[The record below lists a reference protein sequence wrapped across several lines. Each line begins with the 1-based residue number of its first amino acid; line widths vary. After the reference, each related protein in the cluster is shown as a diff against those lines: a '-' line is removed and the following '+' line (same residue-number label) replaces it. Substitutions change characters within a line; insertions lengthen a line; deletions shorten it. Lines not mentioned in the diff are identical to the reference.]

1 MSEFDDDMMWDDDE
15 YASDGGW
22 DDGATDEDG
31 GSDDAGT
38 MSPELRVE
46 NAYFEGKDSDGS
58 IYEIFEGVVRLEA
71 ELLEGQRTKW
81 GFKANK
87 RVAKEAV
94 RREDWPRLEASLI
107 AMLPYVR
114 CQAMTLNEAER
125 ALHSLLDFA
134 KDAPNVARLYELVLD
149 LLVEVRAP
157 RARTRLLLRLANVLL
172 ARESFDE
179 LRVALAE
186 LRKEMEEDGEGG
198 AGASMVAAQSPSQ
211 ALEVFALEIQLYT
224 ATGEVSLLKPTYQQ
238 AREVKAAIP
247 APRIVAVVHECGGK
261 MWFREKAWQAAYD
274 AFFEAFRNYDEA
286 GSARRIDC
294 LKYLVIASLLMGSD
308 IDPFEETRA
317 KSHKDDPEIAV
328 MLRLLDAVESAN
340 LSAFEECL
348 ASPAGR
354 RLLSDP
360 YVTGVMDDLL
370 RQVQTAVLLR
380 TVRPYRRVRLD
391 HVSAAVHTNAV
402 PLLTRLILDGTLKG
416 SLDLEA
422 GVLDLTQTTPFR
434 EAAAHHDEAL
444 VAWADTLRQATR
456 AVAARADFM

>member
-1 MSEFDDDMMWDDDE
+1 
-15 YASDGGW
+15 
-22 DDGATDEDG
+22 
-31 GSDDAGT
+31 

-58 IYEIFEGVVRLEA
+58 IYDIFEGVLRLEK
-71 ELLEGQRTKW
+71 ELMEGELTKW

-94 RREDWPRLEASLI
+94 RREDWPRLEASLA

-114 CQAMTLNEAER
+114 SQAMTLNEAER
-125 ALHSLLDFA
+125 ALHSLLEFA
-134 KDAPNVARLYELVLD
+134 RDAPNIAQLYEAVLG
-149 LLVEVRAP
+149 LLGDVRAP

-172 ARESFDE
+172 AREAYDDLRTTLKE
-179 LRVALAE
+179 LRS
-186 LRKEMEEDGEGG
+186 EMEEGAEGPGSGG
-198 AGASMVAAQSPSQ
+198 ASVMATQSQSQ
-211 ALEVFALEIQLYT
+211 ALEVYALEIQLYT
-224 ATGEVSLLKPTYQQ
+224 ATGEISLLKPTYQQ
-238 AREVKAAIP
+238 ALQVKAAIP

-286 GSARRIDC
+286 GSARRVDC

-328 MLRLLDAVESAN
+328 MLSLLDAVGAAN
-340 LSAFEECL
+340 LGALEEVLTSA
-348 ASPAGR
+348 AGR

-360 YVTGVMDDLL
+360 FVADVMDDLL
-370 RQVQTAVLLR
+370 LRVRTAVLLR
-380 TVRPYRRVRLD
+380 TVRPYRRVRLS
-391 HVSAAVHTNAV
+391 HVSSAIHTNAV
-402 PLLTRLILDGTLKG
+402 PLLTRLILDGTLQG
-416 SLDLEA
+416 ALDLEA
-422 GVLDLTQTTPFR
+422 GVLELTQHTPFS

-444 VAWADTLRQATR
+444 VAWADTLRRAASSLATR
-456 AVAARADFM
+456 ARFM